1 MKIEIKVEG
10 CPYEDASS
18 MKIFA
23 HSLDL
28 YCALCE
34 VREQVRSRLKWGENL
49 SDDEVRFLENLSD
62 DLYVEGTEM

>member
-10 CPYEDASS
+10 CPYEDSSS

-23 HSLDL
+23 HSLDM

-34 VREQVRSRLKWGENL
+34 IREQVRSRMKWGEGI
-49 SDDEVRFLENLSD
+49 SDDEYKFLENLSD
-62 DLYVEGTEM
+62 DLYVEGIEM